1 MLLLATGVSRSLTL
15 LLPAVKQTNKKNG
28 FIIEYT
34 ICNFL
39 EIVCC
44 IWIKAINLY
53 ISFVIKFVI
62 VCKMPSFPVFPAFVW
77 HFKASLPSLTPQPL
91 CIPDTQAF
99 SCSRTYGW
107 FTTVTLLLGNH
118 LWFGASDNVY
128 VVGGGCWELPH
139 YGKSWM
145 FSHWRYHWYSS
156 RVSWVWEM
164 DSNTTHWICRW
175 ICYRISELSY
185 QD

>member
-15 LLPAVKQTNKKNG
+15 LLPAVKQTNKKKNG

-77 HFKASLPSLTPQPL
+77 HFKASLPSLTPQLL

-128 VVGGGCWELPH
+128 VVGGLLGASSLWQELNVFTLAIPLVFLTSFLSL
-139 YGKSWM
+139 GNGQQ
-145 FSHWRYHWYSS
+145 YHSL
-156 RVSWVWEM
+156 
-164 DSNTTHWICRW
+164 N
-175 ICYRISELSY
+175 LSV
-185 QD
+185 DLL